1 MVFISSLQEM
11 KGDNKLVNLVE
22 DWEIIEEYA
31 GEKLGF
37 YQLLDYDG
45 KKEIRV
51 LTGRIGYKKEF
62 ELDGGGLLN
71 RILDFCK
78 KHCFI
83 RVYENV
89 QDEQFFR

>member
-1 MVFISSLQEM
+1 MPSPQEM
-11 KGDNKLVNLVE
+11 EGDNKLVNLVE

-37 YQLLDYDG
+37 YQLIDYDG

-51 LTGRIGYKKEF
+51 ITGKIGFRKEF
-62 ELDGGGLLN
+62 GPENDGLLS

-89 QDEQFFR
+89 QDERFFK